1 MRAHL
6 PGTVLRVKPA
16 RTYGRAPELRGVH
29 PWLNT
34 PDSEPLT
41 LEGLRGRVVLL
52 EFWTFACVNCQHAL
66 PFMRRVHQQYRSR
79 LTVVGVH
86 TPEFR
91 FERSIDGVGR
101 AVREN
106 GIEYPVGLDNDYV
119 AWKAYGTRYW
129 PTLYLIDRSGEIR
142 YELIGEGNYERTEAA
157 IQGLIDEGDEVG
169 TDAVAS

>member
-6 PGTVLRVKPA
+6 PGTVLRVQPK
-16 RTYGRAPELRGVH
+16 RTYGRAPEWRGVH

-34 PDSEPLT
+34 PDGEPLT
-41 LEGLRGRVVLL
+41 LKGLRGRVVLL
-52 EFWTFACVNCQHAL
+52 EFWTFACANCQHTL
-66 PFMRRVHQQYRSR
+66 PFMRRVHQQYRPR

-119 AWKAYGTRYW
+119 AWKAYGNRYW
-129 PTLYLIDRSGEIR
+129 PTLYLIDRSGEVR
-142 YELIGEGNYERTEAA
+142 YEQIGGCNYERTEAA
-157 IQGLIDEGDEVG
+157 ILGLVDEGDEVG
-169 TDAVAS
+169 AGAVAS